1 MTTTKALAEA
11 REALSRI
18 ANYPHTADSHVIAL
32 RNVAREALAQFD
44 AQAAEQAAGGGEAVG
59 EMKLSELI
67 DGLVIPVV
75 TADLPLGTKLYT
87 HPAPAAPVQ
96 PVGEREAFEAWAGR
110 EYRHAYEVT
119 LQDYEHGWRA
129 WKARAALTQPV
140 LSEAEIDALRRDA
153 ERYRAVRDDDCHP
166 YGICIWDEDDGWAQ
180 DARKPDVVDAAIDA
194 ALAARG
200 EKR

>member
-1 MTTTKALAEA
+1 MNAPN
-11 REALSRI
+11 SQQ
-18 ANYPHTADSHVIAL
+18 
-32 RNVAREALAQFD
+32 AQ
-44 AQAAEQAAGGGEAVG
+44 QAAPVAVPADLCERICAAIKAADDKSMDEAGYMLDCHDCIRIIREHFAASPQAA
-59 EMKLSELI
+59 
-67 DGLVIPVV
+67 
-75 TADLPLGTKLYT
+75 
-87 HPAPAAPVQ
+87 PAPAPVQ

-140 LSEAEIDALRRDA
+140 LSDAEIDALRRDA

-194 ALAARG
+194 ALAAAWG
-200 EKR
+200 GAK